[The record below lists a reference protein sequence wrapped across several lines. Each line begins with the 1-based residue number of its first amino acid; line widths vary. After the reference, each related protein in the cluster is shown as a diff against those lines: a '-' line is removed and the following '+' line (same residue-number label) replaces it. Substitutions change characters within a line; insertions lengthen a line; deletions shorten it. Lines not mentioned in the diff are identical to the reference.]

1 MKISQFYSYSVIIA
15 VWTTIL
21 TLYFSY
27 WMPKRSHYCIR
38 VPIALISVYFGTIF
52 CNMIPLGFLDRL
64 FASATRFVCVII
76 LCSVCVFFCHK
87 IKYVSALFLSFAGY
101 TVRHMVYLF
110 CQIFTFMLKDLIPD
124 FKISFYISN
133 YLFVFAFYI
142 FFIPLLVNIHRLIK
156 NYQSIIILPT
166 AMTFF
171 VSGIGILVDII
182 FNNFSMFY
190 FNSINFT
197 VKYWMNS
204 INIVLCIMTLMLMF
218 GYAKQINIQS
228 QVAIMNQLE
237 YERNIQLNRSKETME
252 IINIKCH
259 DLRHQI
265 RALESISDE
274 KLQKELSEIEKQLR
288 IYDTKVKTG
297 NESLDVILSEKSL
310 ICNKRNIS
318 LDCIVDGKLVNF
330 LSQQEVSSLFGNII
344 DNAIESL
351 VKIDN
356 EKKRII
362 TLKVNSAYGGIYI
375 IEENPYEGT
384 IKSRKGQII
393 TSKNDIQH
401 HGYGLKSIQNI
412 VERHK
417 GIFKISTDN
426 NIFEIKIFFPSK
438 ENV

>member
-1 MKISQFYSYSVIIA
+1 MKISQFYEYPVIIS

-21 TLYFSY
+21 TLYLSY
-27 WMPKRSHYCIR
+27 WMPKRSHYLIR
-38 VPIALISVYFGTIF
+38 IPIAILCVYFTTIF
-52 CNMIPLGFLDRL
+52 FRMIPLNFLDYIYTSS
-64 FASATRFVCVII
+64 FRFIFSI
-76 LCSVCVFFCHK
+76 FLCSAAIFFCHK

-101 TVRHMVYLF
+101 TIRHMVYLVS
-110 CQIFTFMLKDLIPD
+110 QIFCFILADTIPD
-124 FKISFYISN
+124 FTLNFNIKN
-133 YLFVFAFYI
+133 YLFVFVFYI
-142 FFIPLLVNIHRLIK
+142 FFIPLLVNINKLIK
-156 NYQSIIILPT
+156 NYQSIITLPH

-171 VSGIGILVDII
+171 ISAIGILVDVI

-190 FNSINFT
+190 FNSINLT

-204 INIVLCIMTLMLMF
+204 INVVLCIMTLMLMF
-218 GYAKQINIQS
+218 GYARQINIQS
-228 QVAIMNQLE
+228 QIAIMNQLE
-237 YERNIQLNRSKETME
+237 YERNTQLNRSKETME

-274 KLQKELSEIEKQLR
+274 KVQKELSEIEKQLR

-297 NESLDVILSEKSL
+297 NESLDIILSEKSL

-351 VKIDN
+351 VKVEN
-356 EKKRII
+356 EKRRII
-362 TLKVNSAYGGIYI
+362 TLKVNTAYGGIYI
-375 IEENPYEGT
+375 IEENPYEGKIN
-384 IKSRKGQII
+384 IKKGQIM
-393 TSKNDIQH
+393 TSKNDYQH

-412 VERHK
+412 AERHN
-417 GIFKISTDN
+417 GVLKIMTDN
-426 NIFEIKIFFPSK
+426 NIFQIKIFFPSK
-438 ENV
+438 